1 MMMGG
6 LLSVPARIS
15 DIWVSAIWLLAISA
29 GLFSPA
35 GASVDAP
42 APSMEARKQA
52 LLDYLSAL
60 RAEGGFIAGTQVN
73 EYEVSIACDSMDRL
87 VAMTGEEQAVLGLEL
102 MFAQS
107 YPHYEDALI
116 AHARAHAERGGVV
129 TLAWHQRNPLRVC
142 PRGEFYDCSKTPM
155 SAAALTR
162 MLTPGTPEHG
172 LWLADVDA
180 AAATLRRF
188 QEAGIIVL
196 FRPYHEMN
204 GGWFWWGD
212 KDAYP
217 QLWDALFDAMEN
229 RHGLENI
236 IWVWSGDRA
245 IRNARRY
252 WPEKH
257 PPDATGT
264 DVYENRADAREYYAG
279 ARAAAKLAP
288 GLPFGF
294 TEVGRAPSDR
304 VLRRTRPAWVL
315 IWGGEYL
322 NADWAQADG
331 CAGCNSAGETRAFF
345 QHDGAVSL
353 NDMPMEVRRLI
364 AGGAPSPDPERPAC
378 PASLLETGDE

>member
-1 MMMGG
+1 MGG
-6 LLSVPARIS
+6 LFRVIVGVSVI
-15 DIWVSAIWLLAISA
+15 LAA
-29 GLFSPA
+29 LTGA
-35 GASVDAP
+35 GAAEPPTS
-42 APSMEARKQA
+42 SMEARKGA

-60 RAEGGFIAGTQVN
+60 SAEGRFIAGTQVN

-107 YPHYEDALI
+107 YPHYEDALV
-116 AHARAHAERGGVV
+116 AHAEAHSRRGGVV
-129 TLAWHQRNPLRVC
+129 TLAWHQRNPLRIC

-155 SAAALTR
+155 SRDELAR
-162 MLTPGTPEHG
+162 MLTPGTPEHAR
-172 LWLADVDA
+172 WLEDVDA

-188 QEAGIIVL
+188 REAGIIVL

-217 QLWDALFDAMEN
+217 QLWDALADAMEN
-229 RHGLENI
+229 RHGLDNL

-245 IRNARRY
+245 IKNARRY
-252 WPEKH
+252 WPRRRL
-257 PPDATGT
+257 PDATGT
-264 DVYENRADAREYYAG
+264 DVYEDRSGAREYYAG

-304 VLRRTRPAWVL
+304 VLRKTRPAWVL
-315 IWGGEYL
+315 VWGGEYL
-322 NADWAQADG
+322 NADWAQASG
-331 CAGCNSAGETRAFF
+331 CKGCNSAEETKAFF
-345 QHDGAVSL
+345 RHDNAVGL
-353 NDMPMEVRRLI
+353 NDMPMEVRRMI
-364 AGGAPSPDPERPAC
+364 AGAAPMADPVRPAC
-378 PASLLETGDE
+378 SPSLLEADHD